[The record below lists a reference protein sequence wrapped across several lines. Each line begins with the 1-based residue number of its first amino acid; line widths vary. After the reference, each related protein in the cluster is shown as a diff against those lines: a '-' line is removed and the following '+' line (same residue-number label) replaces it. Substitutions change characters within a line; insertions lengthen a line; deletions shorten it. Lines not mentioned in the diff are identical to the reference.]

1 MSTPED
7 MGRAGDYVLG
17 LMEPEAQAAFEAEML
32 RNPALAAQVDRLAQ
46 RMAALDGTAEPVP
59 VSPGLWDRLAGQLDA
74 HPQVAPLR
82 AARPQAEATP
92 SAPSKASVR
101 PRRSDWRLLPMAA
114 SVLVAAGIGYL
125 TGWQTRPIPQP
136 GAPVVVAVL
145 LSEGT
150 QVPGAII
157 EAFADDSVR
166 VVPLE
171 NFIVPEGRVLE
182 LWTLPDA
189 ATGPVSLGRFDSPR
203 SIVLSGPDLPL
214 PASGQLYEI
223 TLEPA
228 PGSPTGRPTGP
239 ILVKGLAQQPPAV

>member
-1 MSTPED
+1 MSTPDD

-17 LMEPEAQAAFEAEML
+17 LMEPEAQAAFEADML
-32 RNPALAAQVDRLAQ
+32 RDPALAAQVDLLAR
-46 RMAALDGTAEPVP
+46 RMGALDDTAEPAP
-59 VSPGLWDRLAGQLDA
+59 VSAGLWERLADQLDA

-82 AARPQAEATP
+82 PAAPTAAATP
-92 SAPSKASVR
+92 TA
-101 PRRSDWRLLPMAA
+101 PRREKRADWRLLPMAA
-114 SVLVAAGIGYL
+114 SVLVAAGLGYL
-125 TGWQTRPIPQP
+125 TGWQTRPLPEP

-182 LWTLPDA
+182 LWTLPNP

-203 SIVLSGPDLPL
+203 SIVLSGPNLPR

-239 ILVKGLAQQPPAV
+239 ILVKGLAQQPPEV